1 MGCEG
6 AGEDRGDVTPKIFPR
21 LFHSVTRENHAFF
34 GYLRF
39 VIRKIRSVRK

>member
-1 MGCEG
+1 MGGEG

-21 LFHSVTRENHAFF
+21 LFHSVTQENPAFF
-34 GYLRF
+34 GYFRF